1 MPDEVG
7 PHCSKCCPVEPPK
20 PEKGPELS
28 SGAALFFLLAALAV
42 VAAWGGVVWLIW
54 WAGSL

>member
-28 SGAALFFLLAALAV
+28 SGAALFFLLAALTV
-42 VAAWGGVVWLIW
+42 VAAWAGVVWLIW
-54 WAGSL
+54 KAG